1 MKRYYNFAV
10 LLGVLVLAVVCFVAF
25 TVPAA
30 AEGPTVVMDPSPVLK
45 LDKKTKV
52 TIMGSGFEPGQEIRL
67 VVTQSDGSLSD
78 IADGLEPE
86 PKANEFG
93 VWATAWT
100 VGSFSHKR
108 IAKPGAQVLQVC
120 DPEYNVIATVPFGYY
135 DAKKPYKDWPAWAQ
149 AVVKEPKPKG
159 EKKK

>member
-1 MKRYYNFAV
+1 MKKYHN
-10 LLGVLVLAVVCFVAF
+10 LGVRVLVVVCLVAF

-67 VVTQSDGSLSD
+67 LITQSDGSLSD
-78 IADGLEPE
+78 IGDGLEPE
-86 PKANEFG
+86 PKANKSG

-100 VGSFSHKR
+100 VGAFSNKR
-108 IAKPGAQVLQVC
+108 IAKPGAYLMQVC
-120 DPEYNVIATVPFGYY
+120 DPDYKVITTIPFGYY
-135 DAKKPYKDWPAWAQ
+135 DAKKPYKEWPAWAQ
-149 AVVKEPKPKG
+149 AVVKEPKPKE